1 MHAKWQAVLQLLAS
15 QKIKGPFAGPPLQK
29 LQTELVNELRDIAGA
44 TRDFPIV
51 ARMLFE
57 MRPPVPATTIASMTS
72 AGGTSIHSSLSSAHP
87 W

>member
-1 MHAKWQAVLQLLAS
+1 MHAKWHAVLQLFAS
-15 QKIKGPFAGPPLQK
+15 QKIKGPCAGPPLHV
-29 LQTELVNELRDIAGA
+29 LHTELVNELRDIAGA
-44 TRDFPIV
+44 TRAFPIV

-57 MRPPVPATTIASMTS
+57 MRPPAPAIMMASMTS